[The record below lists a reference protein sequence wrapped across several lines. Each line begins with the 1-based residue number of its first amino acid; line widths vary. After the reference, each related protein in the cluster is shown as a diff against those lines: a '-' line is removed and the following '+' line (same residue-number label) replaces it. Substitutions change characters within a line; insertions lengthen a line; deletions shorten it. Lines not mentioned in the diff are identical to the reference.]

1 MAILDIVCGAI
12 IIVFAIFGVCKGFAR
27 QVLKLASGIVAVVG
41 ALLLL
46 KPVFDILYSLD
57 FFKGIVDSL
66 SGMLGGITFLDT
78 YAATFGK
85 TTGVLLAEYVSMAV
99 VFIVLAIVL
108 GLVWKLL
115 GKIILPICDLK
126 FIRFFDRLFGLVL
139 GVVWGAL
146 LAFGLIYVWSL
157 LKDWSVISSNVPVIG
172 EIYATITNDDGY
184 VKNYVV
190 NNFDKVTKFFTDVWT
205 FIKSGVLASA

>member
-1 MAILDIVCGAI
+1 MAILDIVCIAILVVFAVFGAI
-12 IIVFAIFGVCKGFAR
+12 KGFAR
-27 QVLKLASGIVAVVG
+27 QVLKLASGFVAIVG
-41 ALLLL
+41 AALLL

-139 GVVWGAL
+139 GAVWGAIF
-146 LAFGLIYVWSL
+146 AFGLLYVASLVATKVDAVASIYNNIVTDSL
-157 LKDWSVISSNVPVIG
+157 
-172 EIYATITNDDGY
+172 
-184 VKNYVV
+184 VKTYIVD
-190 NNFDKVTKFFTDVWT
+190 NFNLVTEFFVGIWELL
-205 FIKSGVLASA
+205 KSGVKA

>member
-57 FFKGIVDSL
+57 FFKGIIDTL
-66 SGMLGGITFLDT
+66 SGAFAGLTFLES
-78 YAATFGK
+78 YASTLGK
-85 TTGVLLAEYVSMAV
+85 TSGALIAEYVIMFGLFV
-99 VFIVLAIVL
+99 VLSIVIGIVWNIL
-108 GLVWKLL
+108 K
-115 GKIILPICDLK
+115 KIVLPICDLK

-190 NNFDKVTKFFTDVWT
+190 NNFDKITKFFTDVWT